1 MAQDDRFDARRE
13 ILRVLMQ
20 KVARDRHPS
29 GAMLNQIERLLR
41 TPDDVEMYVRTL
53 MDKIETERNP
63 SIDMLN
69 RVLAQ
74 AT

>member
-1 MAQDDRFDARRE
+1 MARDDRFDLRGE
-13 ILRVLMQ
+13 ILRLLLV

-29 GAMLNQIERLLR
+29 GAMLNQIEQLLR
-41 TPDDVEMYVRTL
+41 TPDDVERYARVL
-53 MDKIETERNP
+53 MDKIEGERHP

-74 AT
+74 AA